1 MCTAI
6 GKDTDYANR
15 EPRGVCYRLRKL
27 NLGLWSNLEEWE
39 GVRYEREVMYVRIPM
54 ADPCIMAETSIIL

>member
-15 EPRGVCYRLRKL
+15 EPRGVCYGLRKL
-27 NLGLWSNLEEWE
+27 NLGLCNSLEGWEWA
-39 GVRYEREVMYVRIPM
+39 GAGRFKRGGMYVHLWLTHV
-54 ADPCIMAETSIIL
+54 DV